1 MPLLDF
7 FKSKKILGL
16 DVGSYAIKLVELK
29 AKKKSGEIIYE
40 LESIGYE
47 PVPYQSIV
55 EGSIMD
61 APAVADAIQ
70 RVFYENKIK
79 TNNVCIGVSGSSV
92 IVKKFEVQR
101 TSPDELHEQI
111 LWEARPHLP
120 FDSEDVAI
128 DYEVIESPDIPPERV
143 GVVLAA
149 VRRDK
154 LNEYLNVLTIA
165 DKNVEIIDVES
176 FALLN
181 SVLYNNEF
189 YRDKTIAI
197 INIGASVTNVI
208 IGKNGYPVLVR
219 DISFGGNQFTD
230 MIQKELNLKYEKA
243 EAIKKGRQIEG
254 VSQAAV
260 KPVINIMYNELK
272 QEIMKTFE
280 FYRSG
285 SDGGMIDNIVLSGGT
300 ASLENITEMFSADF
314 SIPVEVFNP
323 FNRIEINTKKGDFD
337 YINDIAPVFSV
348 AVGLAIR
355 ATGESK

>member
-16 DVGSYAIKLVELK
+16 DIGSYSIKLVELK

-40 LESIGYE
+40 LENVGYE

-101 TSPDELHEQI
+101 TTPDELHEQI
-111 LWEARPHLP
+111 LWEAKPHLP
-120 FDSEDVAI
+120 FGSEDVSI

-154 LNEYLNVLTIA
+154 INEYLNVLTIA
-165 DKNVEIIDVES
+165 DKNVEIIDIES
-176 FALLN
+176 FALVN

-189 YRDKTIAI
+189 FKDKTVAI
-197 INIGASVTNVI
+197 INIGASVTNLI
-208 IGKNGYPVLVR
+208 IEKNGYPVLVR

-260 KPVINIMYNELK
+260 KPVINIVYNELK

-280 FYRSG
+280 FFRTG
-285 SDGGMIDNIVLSGGT
+285 PDGGMIDNIVLSGGT
-300 ASLENITEMFSADF
+300 ASLENITDMFSSEF

-323 FNRIEINTKKGDFD
+323 FNRIEINPKKGDFD
-337 YINDIAPVFSV
+337 YINEIAPVFSV

-355 ATGESK
+355 ATGEGK